1 MCAKQIKEATPEI
14 EDDCIQKMKAMM
26 PHPER
31 AVEDLLCSTDGI
43 NVFKSLVERMN

>member
-1 MCAKQIKEATPEI
+1 VAG
-14 EDDCIQKMKAMM
+14 MM

-43 NVFKSLVERMN
+43 KVFKSIVEKIS